1 VIEHRPA
8 LARLADRVVRLSDGK
23 TVVEKGAAPV

>member
-8 LARLADRVVRLSDGK
+8 LARLADRVVRLADGVAVAE
-23 TVVEKGAAPV
+23 TAVPT